1 MRSTLSAC
9 VAFIFVLIEVV
20 DVAFL
25 VYRFNF
31 LSSLSLLLTRSRSHG
46 LRRYVVLLVNDWG
59 ISVSHQ
65 RCRCDEIVVVLAP
78 PCQGFINVAHL

>member
-1 MRSTLSAC
+1 MRSTLISAC
-9 VAFIFVLIEVV
+9 VAIVLVLIEVV
-20 DVAFL
+20 DGSFFWFIAFCL
-25 VYRFNF
+25 
-31 LSSLSLLLTRSRSHG
+31 LSLLTHSRSHG